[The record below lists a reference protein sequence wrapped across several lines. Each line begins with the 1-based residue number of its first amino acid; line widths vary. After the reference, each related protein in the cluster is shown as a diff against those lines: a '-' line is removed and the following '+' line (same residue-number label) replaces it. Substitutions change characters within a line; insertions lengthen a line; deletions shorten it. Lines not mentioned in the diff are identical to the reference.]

1 MKGERLRTRNSRR
14 FKKISGVIEYVENN
28 LEWIENIPKVGGYG
42 SGSIEKTVD
51 ITVARRFKKRG
62 MGWYKGGAN
71 PLLRL
76 RLLKLNGEWDTY
88 WQERRKEVVR
98 YAA

>member
-1 MKGERLRTRNSRR
+1 MVRQ
-14 FKKISGVIEYVENN
+14 Y
-28 LEWIENIPKVGGYG
+28 EWIQNIPLIGGYG
-42 SGSIEKTVD
+42 SGPIEKTVD

-62 MGWYKGGAN
+62 MSWYKSGAD

-88 WQERRKEVVR
+88 WQQRRKDLSDMQPEYYHGKR
-98 YAA
+98 DAYL